1 VKGEWH
7 FDDVI
12 RMTGLIET
20 SPVPFSSSP
29 MPHLHDALDVSALR
43 AEWRHISRIKGTG
56 SGVSKKKRFYIL
68 FVSRDEDGTLN
79 KVPVPLHY
87 AYIFVAAAAIGMF
100 TITGMAGSY
109 SRMLIKTARFNQ
121 LRQDHDSLRKDYAS
135 LEQQAKQKDVQAAS
149 LGSLATEISALY
161 GLTAN
166 KISTV
171 RGSGRAARA
180 AASAAVVNVAAT
192 APLKDTDAAKVTAGL
207 SSDGYYKSVD
217 SFYALRTQ
225 ALSGDATRFLSGTP
239 DFGRM
244 RNPLMPGHDFGGSLQ
259 AAAFAPTLW
268 PVTGPITSS
277 FGERED
283 PVLGTGE
290 GEFHPGLDIT
300 GPLGTPIHATADGVV
315 ITAEMVNGYGR
326 MVAIDHGHGVVTRY
340 GHMSGFAVTSGQ
352 TVTRGEVIGF
362 IGHSGRAT
370 GNHVHY
376 EVRINGT
383 PVNPHK
389 YLRTTLAEFGSGTPA
404 GM

>member
-1 VKGEWH
+1 
-7 FDDVI
+7 
-12 RMTGLIET
+12 M
-20 SPVPFSSSP
+20 S
-29 MPHLHDALDVSALR
+29 
-43 AEWRHISRIKGTG
+43 
-56 SGVSKKKRFYIL
+56 KKRFYIL

-166 KISTV
+166 KISTA
-171 RGSGRAARA
+171 RGGGRMARA
-180 AASAAVVNVAAT
+180 AASAAVVTTAAT
-192 APLKDTDAAKVTAGL
+192 AALKDAGAAKVTAGL
-207 SSDGYYKSVD
+207 SSEGYYKSVD

-225 ALSGDATRFLSGTP
+225 ALSGDATRFLAGTN
-239 DFGRM
+239 DIERM

-259 AAAFAPTLW
+259 AFVPTLW
-268 PVTGPITSS
+268 PVSGPISSS

-352 TVTRGEVIGF
+352 TVTRGEVVGY
-362 IGHSGRAT
+362 IGHSGRTT

-376 EVRINGT
+376 EVRINGA

-389 YLRTTLAEFGSGTPA
+389 YLRTTLAELGSGTAA